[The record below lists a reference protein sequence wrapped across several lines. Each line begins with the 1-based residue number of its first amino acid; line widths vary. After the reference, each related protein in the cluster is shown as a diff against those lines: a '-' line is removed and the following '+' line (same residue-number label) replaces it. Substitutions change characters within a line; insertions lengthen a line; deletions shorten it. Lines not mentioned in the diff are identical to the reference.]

1 MTLTALEFYPQ
12 PVIDACNSCP
22 GDWRGSVDALIQTLT
37 STNRCYSSGELA
49 RILRI
54 CAPSLRFAVPGIG
67 EYTRDAFYG
76 DNLPE
81 YDDGQGNPVAPVQ
94 IGRMTQGLFPSRTG
108 AGQMVF
114 VYGPCQAA
122 CDVAEYE
129 VYIPRPGRLPPVRR
143 PQRVRGP
150 CVPAGPADAGRR
162 PGVRPGG
169 R

>member
-129 VYIPRPGRLPPVRR
+129 VYIPRPGESLEDVRNADNA
-143 PQRVRGP
+143 PQTPQVVAQP
-150 CVPAGPADAGRR
+150 
-162 PGVRPGG
+162 
-169 R
+169 

>member
-81 YDDGQGNPVAPVQ
+81 YDDGQGNPVAPVP
-94 IGRMTQGLFPSRTG
+94 GSPWRMSATPTT
-108 AGQMVF
+108 
-114 VYGPCQAA
+114 P
-122 CDVAEYE
+122 
-129 VYIPRPGRLPPVRR
+129 PRPPRWSPSPRAPPPRHPR
-143 PQRVRGP
+143 APRW
-150 CVPAGPADAGRR
+150 C
-162 PGVRPGG
+162 
-169 R
+169 